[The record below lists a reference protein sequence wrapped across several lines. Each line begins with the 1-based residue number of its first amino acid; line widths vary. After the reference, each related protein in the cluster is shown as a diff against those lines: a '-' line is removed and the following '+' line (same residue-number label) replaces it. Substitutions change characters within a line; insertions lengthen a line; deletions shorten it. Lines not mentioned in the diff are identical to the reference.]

1 MRFKSKRG
9 PKRRKKKKIISSF
22 NYLHLFHVLQVILT
36 LSFLI
41 LYQILNF
48 LILKIDL
55 WEPLLKSEANN
66 FYENWQDW
74 KPMGTFFSKKL
85 KRFKFIKIFFFKMR
99 ILKVL

>member
-55 WEPLLKSEANN
+55 
-66 FYENWQDW
+66 
-74 KPMGTFFSKKL
+74 
-85 KRFKFIKIFFFKMR
+85 
-99 ILKVL
+99 